1 MQACNHFHKNL
12 LTTCTYRNI
21 IINEF
26 CENAFIG
33 KGRIT
38 LMNKNEIALLAPANG
53 QVIALSKTSDPIFSK
68 GTMGDGFGLTPTDNT
83 VLAPVSGTISMIAE
97 TKHAIG
103 ITTKDGLEVLVH
115 MGVDTV
121 GLKGEPFDVVIKNG
135 QEVKAGDQIATM
147 NIEMI
152 KAKDLD
158 TTIMTLITNSSMKLD
173 GLDVTEGK
181 AEAGDTVARAY
192 LKESKE
198 DSSDKKLSYDELATF
213 IIKNVGGKDNINNLI
228 HCITRL
234 RFYLKDESKA
244 NDDIL
249 KNQRGILDVMHAGGQ
264 YQVVIGNEVTNV
276 YDAVMKQLPGLS
288 DNPAPQTNNQDDG
301 KNPVSRAFSNL
312 IGFITGSMSP
322 VIGVIA
328 ASGIIKGLLA
338 LLTLPQLGA
347 LLSVKS
353 PVYVTVSAMADS
365 AFFFLPVLVGFA
377 AAKRLG
383 SDPMI
388 AAVIGGFLVYPQM
401 ITWGKSMTT
410 MFSLG
415 SWNFQ
420 FLNYSYSIFPMI
432 LAAWLAKEC
441 EQWLKKALP
450 SYLQMIFTPLIT
462 ILVVSTITLVI
473 TGPIIQGAANGI
485 AVFINWL
492 VSASGWV
499 GGLIIG
505 AFYQLL
511 VIFGLHWGVVPLV
524 AQQIASTG
532 QSSLNAIICAT
543 MVSQGA
549 AVLAVAIKSKKA
561 DMKELGIAAAISAF
575 CGVTEPAI
583 YGINLRYKKVFASGC
598 IGSAFGGLVTGLM
611 HGTMYGFTGGLIGF
625 SSFFNPAH
633 PTQLNSFYTFLIASA
648 VSIIVS
654 FIAVW
659 VWGYNDNMTMGKKV
673 AKKQRPGSAK

>member
-1 MQACNHFHKNL
+1 M
-12 LTTCTYRNI
+12 LTTCIYKFNI
-21 IINEF
+21 ISELNESVLEKGTIMS
-26 CENAFIG
+26 EN
-33 KGRIT
+33 
-38 LMNKNEIALLAPANG
+38 NEIAILAPANG
-53 QVIALSKTSDPIFSK
+53 KVIALSKTSDPIFSK
-68 GTMGDGFGLTPTDNT
+68 GAMGQGFGLTPSDGE
-83 VLAPVSGTISMIAE
+83 VVAPVSGKVSMIAD
-97 TKHAIG
+97 TKHAVG
-103 ITTKDGLEVLVH
+103 ITTDDGLEVLVH

-121 GLKGEPFDVVIKNG
+121 GLKGEPFEILIKDG
-135 QEVKAGDQIATM
+135 QTVEAGQDIATM
-147 NIEMI
+147 DLKFIND
-152 KAKDLD
+152 KGLD
-158 TTIMTLITNSSMKLD
+158 TTIMVLITNSNDKLD
-173 GLDVTEGK
+173 GLDVSEGPTK
-181 AEAGDTVARAY
+181 TGDVVAHAY
-192 LKESKE
+192 LKTANENQN
-198 DSSDKKLSYDELATF
+198 SDKKLSYDKLATF

-244 NDDIL
+244 NDDVL

-276 YDAVMKQLPGLS
+276 YNAVMKQLPGLS
-288 DNPAPQTNNQDDG
+288 DKPAPQTNENDNR
-301 KNPVSRAFSNL
+301 NPVAKAFGNL

-347 LLSVKS
+347 LLNVKS
-353 PVYVTVSAMADS
+353 PVYITVSAMADS
-365 AFFFLPVLVGFA
+365 AFFFLPILVGFS

-383 SDPMI
+383 SDPII
-388 AAVIGGFLVYPQM
+388 AAVIGGFITYPQM
-401 ITWGKSMTT
+401 ITWGTAGKM
-410 MFSLG
+410 MFNLG
-415 SWNFQ
+415 GWNFR

-432 LAAWLAKEC
+432 LAAWLAAKC
-441 EQWLKKALP
+441 EDWLKKVLP
-450 SYLQMIFTPLIT
+450 SYLQMIFVPLIT
-462 ILVVSTITLVI
+462 ILIVSTITLVI
-473 TGPIIQGAANGI
+473 TGPVIQGAANGI

-492 VSASGWV
+492 VSASGWL
-499 GGLIIG
+499 GGLVIG

-532 QSSLNAIICAT
+532 QSSLNAIICST
-543 MVSQGA
+543 MIAQGA
-549 AVLAVAIKSKKA
+549 AVLAVAVKSKKA

-625 SSFFNPAH
+625 SSFFNPAR

-648 VSIIVS
+648 VSIVVAFIVT
-654 FIAVW
+654 W

-673 AKKQRPGSAK
+673 EKKQRPGTK

>member
-1 MQACNHFHKNL
+1 
-12 LTTCTYRNI
+12 
-21 IINEF
+21 
-26 CENAFIG
+26 
-33 KGRIT
+33 
-38 LMNKNEIALLAPANG
+38 MNKNEIALLAPANG

-83 VLAPVSGTISMIAE
+83 VIAPVSGTISMIAE

-441 EQWLKKALP
+441 EQWLKKVLP

>member
-1 MQACNHFHKNL
+1 MADN
-12 LTTCTYRNI
+12 
-21 IINEF
+21 NEV
-26 CENAFIG
+26 AI
-33 KGRIT
+33 
-38 LMNKNEIALLAPANG
+38 LAPANG
-53 QVIALSKTSDPIFSK
+53 EVIALSKTSDPIFSK
-68 GTMGDGFGLTPTDNT
+68 GAMGQGFGLTPSDGE
-83 VLAPVSGTISMIAE
+83 VVAPVSGKVSMIAE

-103 ITTKDGLEVLVH
+103 ITTDDGLEVLVH

-121 GLKGEPFDVVIKNG
+121 GLKGEPFEILIKDG
-135 QEVKAGDQIATM
+135 QTVEAGQDIATM
-147 NIEMI
+147 
-152 KAKDLD
+152 DLKFIND
-158 TTIMTLITNSSMKLD
+158 KGLDNTIMVLITNSNDKLD
-173 GLDVTEGK
+173 GLDVSEGPAK
-181 AEAGDTVARAY
+181 TGDVVAHAY
-192 LKESKE
+192 LKTANENQN
-198 DSSDKKLSYDELATF
+198 SDKKLSYDELATF

-244 NDDIL
+244 NDDVL

-288 DNPAPQTNNQDDG
+288 DKPAPQTNENDNR
-301 KNPVSRAFSNL
+301 NPVAKAFGNL

-347 LLSVKS
+347 LLNVKS
-353 PVYVTVSAMADS
+353 PVYITVSAMADS
-365 AFFFLPVLVGFA
+365 AFFFLPILVGFS

-383 SDPMI
+383 SDPII
-388 AAVIGGFLVYPQM
+388 AAVIGGFITYPQM
-401 ITWGKSMTT
+401 ITWGTAGKM
-410 MFSLG
+410 MFNLG
-415 SWNFQ
+415 GWNFR

-432 LAAWLAKEC
+432 LAAWLAAKC
-441 EQWLKKALP
+441 EDWLKKVLP
-450 SYLQMIFTPLIT
+450 SYLQMIFVPLIT

-473 TGPIIQGAANGI
+473 TGPVIQGAANGI

-492 VSASGWV
+492 VSASGWL
-499 GGLIIG
+499 GGLVIG
-505 AFYQLL
+505 AVYQLL
-511 VIFGLHWGVVPLV
+511 VIFGLHCGVVPLV

-532 QSSLNAIICAT
+532 QSSLNAIICST
-543 MVSQGA
+543 MIAQGA
-549 AVLAVAIKSKKA
+549 AVLAVAVKSKKP

-648 VSIIVS
+648 VSIVVAFIVT
-654 FIAVW
+654 W

-673 AKKQRPGSAK
+673 EKKQRPGTK

>member
-1 MQACNHFHKNL
+1 
-12 LTTCTYRNI
+12 
-21 IINEF
+21 
-26 CENAFIG
+26 
-33 KGRIT
+33 
-38 LMNKNEIALLAPANG
+38 MNKNEIALLAPANG

-135 QEVKAGDQIATM
+135 QEVKAGD
-147 NIEMI
+147 
-152 KAKDLD
+152 
-158 TTIMTLITNSSMKLD
+158 
-173 GLDVTEGK
+173 
-181 AEAGDTVARAY
+181 TVARAY

-276 YDAVMKQLPGLS
+276 YDAVIKQLPGLS
-288 DNPAPQTNNQDDG
+288 DNPSPQTNNQDDG

-312 IGFITGSMSP
+312 IGFITDSMSP

-441 EQWLKKALP
+441 EQWLKKVLP

>member
-1 MQACNHFHKNL
+1 
-12 LTTCTYRNI
+12 
-21 IINEF
+21 
-26 CENAFIG
+26 
-33 KGRIT
+33 
-38 LMNKNEIALLAPANG
+38 MNKNEIALLAPANG

-415 SWNFQ
+415 SWNLQ

>member
-1 MQACNHFHKNL
+1 
-12 LTTCTYRNI
+12 
-21 IINEF
+21 
-26 CENAFIG
+26 
-33 KGRIT
+33 
-38 LMNKNEIALLAPANG
+38 
-53 QVIALSKTSDPIFSK
+53 
-68 GTMGDGFGLTPTDNT
+68 MGDGFGLTPTDNT

>member
-1 MQACNHFHKNL
+1 
-12 LTTCTYRNI
+12 
-21 IINEF
+21 
-26 CENAFIG
+26 
-33 KGRIT
+33 
-38 LMNKNEIALLAPANG
+38 MNKNEIALLAPANG

-276 YDAVMKQLPGLS
+276 YDAVMKQLPGLI

-353 PVYVTVSAMADS
+353 PVYVTVNAMADS

-441 EQWLKKALP
+441 EQWLKKVLP

-598 IGSAFGGLVTGLM
+598 ISSAFGGLVTGLM

-673 AKKQRPGSAK
+673 AKKQRPGSTK

>member
-1 MQACNHFHKNL
+1 
-12 LTTCTYRNI
+12 
-21 IINEF
+21 
-26 CENAFIG
+26 
-33 KGRIT
+33 
-38 LMNKNEIALLAPANG
+38 MNKNEIALLAPANG

-115 MGVDTV
+115 MRVDTV

-288 DNPAPQTNNQDDG
+288 DNPSPQTNNQDDG

-441 EQWLKKALP
+441 EQWLKKVLP

-633 PTQLNSFYTFLIASA
+633 PTPLNSFYTFLIASA

>member
-1 MQACNHFHKNL
+1 M
-12 LTTCTYRNI
+12 TTCLDKFNI
-21 IINEF
+21 ILELNVSVSEEKIMT
-26 CENAFIG
+26 EN
-33 KGRIT
+33 
-38 LMNKNEIALLAPANG
+38 NEISVLAPANG
-53 QVIALSKTSDPIFSK
+53 EVIALSKTSDPIFSK
-68 GTMGDGFGLTPTDNT
+68 GAMGQGFGLTPSDGE
-83 VLAPVSGTISMIAE
+83 VVAPVSGKITMIAD

-103 ITTKDGLEVLVH
+103 ITTDDGLEVLVH

-121 GLKGEPFDVVIKNG
+121 GLKGEPFEVL
-135 QEVKAGDQIATM
+135 VKADQTVEAGQDIATM
-147 NIEMI
+147 
-152 KAKDLD
+152 DLKFIRDKKID
-158 TTIMTLITNSSMKLD
+158 TTIMVLITNSNDKLD
-173 GLDVTEGK
+173 GLDVSEGPAK
-181 AEAGDTVARAY
+181 TGDVVAHAY
-192 LKESKE
+192 LKTANENTASN
-198 DSSDKKLSYDELATF
+198 KKLSYDELASF

-244 NDDIL
+244 NDDVL

-288 DNPAPQTNNQDDG
+288 DQPAPQTNENDDR
-301 KNPVSRAFSNL
+301 NPVSRAFGNL

-347 LLSVKS
+347 LLNVKS
-353 PVYVTVSAMADS
+353 PIYITISAMADS
-365 AFFFLPVLVGFA
+365 AFFFLPILVGFS

-388 AAVIGGFLVYPQM
+388 AAVIGGFLTYPQM
-401 ITWGKSMTT
+401 ITWGKSMMK
-410 MFSLG
+410 MFSVG

-432 LAAWLAKEC
+432 LAAWLAKKC
-441 EQWLKKALP
+441 EDWLKKVLP

-473 TGPIIQGAANGI
+473 TGPVIQGAANGI

-492 VSASGWV
+492 VSASGWI
-499 GGLIIG
+499 GGLVIG

-532 QSSLNAIICAT
+532 QSSLNAIICST
-543 MVSQGA
+543 MVAQGA
-549 AVLAVAIKSKKA
+549 AVLAVAVKSKKA

-598 IGSAFGGLVTGLM
+598 IGSAFV
-611 HGTMYGFTGGLIGF
+611 
-625 SSFFNPAH
+625 
-633 PTQLNSFYTFLIASA
+633 
-648 VSIIVS
+648 V
-654 FIAVW
+654 
-659 VWGYNDNMTMGKKV
+659 
-673 AKKQRPGSAK
+673 

>member
-1 MQACNHFHKNL
+1 M
-12 LTTCTYRNI
+12 LTTCIYKFNI
-21 IINEF
+21 ISELNESVLEKGTIMS
-26 CENAFIG
+26 EN
-33 KGRIT
+33 
-38 LMNKNEIALLAPANG
+38 NEIAILAPANG
-53 QVIALSKTSDPIFSK
+53 KVIALSKTSDPIFSK
-68 GTMGDGFGLTPTDNT
+68 GAMGQGFGLTPSDGE
-83 VLAPVSGTISMIAE
+83 VVAPVSGKVSMIAD
-97 TKHAIG
+97 TKHAVG
-103 ITTKDGLEVLVH
+103 ITTDDGLEVLVH

-121 GLKGEPFDVVIKNG
+121 GLKGEPFEILIKDG
-135 QEVKAGDQIATM
+135 QTVEAGQDIATM
-147 NIEMI
+147 DLKFIND
-152 KAKDLD
+152 KGLD
-158 TTIMTLITNSSMKLD
+158 TTIMVLITNSNDKLD
-173 GLDVTEGK
+173 GLDVSEGPAK
-181 AEAGDTVARAY
+181 TGDVAAHAY
-192 LKESKE
+192 LKTANENQN
-198 DSSDKKLSYDELATF
+198 SDKKLSYDKLATF

-244 NDDIL
+244 NDDVL

-288 DNPAPQTNNQDDG
+288 DKPAPQTNENDNR
-301 KNPVSRAFSNL
+301 NPVAKAFGNL

-347 LLSVKS
+347 LLNVKS
-353 PVYVTVSAMADS
+353 PVYITVSAMADS
-365 AFFFLPVLVGFA
+365 AFFFLPILVGFS

-383 SDPMI
+383 SDPII
-388 AAVIGGFLVYPQM
+388 AAVIGGFITYPQM
-401 ITWGKSMTT
+401 ITWGTAGKM
-410 MFSLG
+410 MFNLG
-415 SWNFQ
+415 GWNFR

-432 LAAWLAKEC
+432 LAAWLAAKC
-441 EQWLKKALP
+441 EDWLKKVLP
-450 SYLQMIFTPLIT
+450 SYLQMIFVPLIT

-473 TGPIIQGAANGI
+473 TGPVIQGAANGI

-492 VSASGWV
+492 VSASGWL
-499 GGLIIG
+499 GGLVIG

-532 QSSLNAIICAT
+532 QSSLNAIICST
-543 MVSQGA
+543 MIAQGA
-549 AVLAVAIKSKKA
+549 AVLAVAVKSKKA

-625 SSFFNPAH
+625 SSFFNPAR

-648 VSIIVS
+648 VSIVVAFIVT
-654 FIAVW
+654 W

-673 AKKQRPGSAK
+673 EKKQRPGTK

>member
-1 MQACNHFHKNL
+1 MS
-12 LTTCTYRNI
+12 
-21 IINEF
+21 
-26 CENAFIG
+26 EN
-33 KGRIT
+33 
-38 LMNKNEIALLAPANG
+38 NEIAILAPANG
-53 QVIALSKTSDPIFSK
+53 KVIALSKTSDPIFSK
-68 GTMGDGFGLTPTDNT
+68 GAMGQGFGLTPSDGE
-83 VLAPVSGTISMIAE
+83 VVAPVSGKVSMIAD
-97 TKHAIG
+97 TKHAVG
-103 ITTKDGLEVLVH
+103 ITTDDGLEVLVH

-121 GLKGEPFDVVIKNG
+121 GLKGEPFEILIKDG
-135 QEVKAGDQIATM
+135 QTVEAGQDIATM
-147 NIEMI
+147 DLKFIND
-152 KAKDLD
+152 KGLD
-158 TTIMTLITNSSMKLD
+158 TTIMVLITNSNDKLD
-173 GLDVTEGK
+173 GLDVSEGPAK
-181 AEAGDTVARAY
+181 TGDVVAHAY
-192 LKESKE
+192 LKTANENQN
-198 DSSDKKLSYDELATF
+198 SDKKLSYDELATF

-244 NDDIL
+244 NDDVL

-288 DNPAPQTNNQDDG
+288 DKPAPQTNENDNR
-301 KNPVSRAFSNL
+301 NPVAKAFGNL

-347 LLSVKS
+347 LLNVKS
-353 PVYVTVSAMADS
+353 PVYITVSAMADS
-365 AFFFLPVLVGFA
+365 AFFFLPILVGFS

-383 SDPMI
+383 SDPII
-388 AAVIGGFLVYPQM
+388 AAVIGGFFTYPQM
-401 ITWGKSMTT
+401 ITWGTAGKM
-410 MFSLG
+410 MFNLG
-415 SWNFQ
+415 GWNFQ

-432 LAAWLAKEC
+432 LAAWLAAKC
-441 EQWLKKALP
+441 EDWLKKVLP
-450 SYLQMIFTPLIT
+450 SYFQMIFVPLIT

-473 TGPIIQGAANGI
+473 TGPVIQGAANGI

-492 VSASGWV
+492 VSASGWL
-499 GGLIIG
+499 GGLVIG

-532 QSSLNAIICAT
+532 QSSLNAIIYST
-543 MVSQGA
+543 MVAQGA
-549 AVLAVAIKSKKA
+549 AVLAVAVKSKKA

-648 VSIIVS
+648 VSIVVAFIVT
-654 FIAVW
+654 W

-673 AKKQRPGSAK
+673 EKKQRPGTK

>member
-1 MQACNHFHKNL
+1 
-12 LTTCTYRNI
+12 
-21 IINEF
+21 
-26 CENAFIG
+26 
-33 KGRIT
+33 
-38 LMNKNEIALLAPANG
+38 MNKNEIALLAPANG

-276 YDAVMKQLPGLS
+276 YDAVIKQLPGLS
-288 DNPAPQTNNQDDG
+288 DNPSPQTNNQDDG

-401 ITWGKSMTT
+401 ITWGKSMTI

-441 EQWLKKALP
+441 EQWLKKVLP

>member
-1 MQACNHFHKNL
+1 
-12 LTTCTYRNI
+12 
-21 IINEF
+21 
-26 CENAFIG
+26 
-33 KGRIT
+33 
-38 LMNKNEIALLAPANG
+38 MNKNEIALLAPANG

-383 SDPMI
+383 SDPMV

-441 EQWLKKALP
+441 EQWLKKVLP

-633 PTQLNSFYTFLIASA
+633 PTQLSSFYTFLIASA

>member
-1 MQACNHFHKNL
+1 
-12 LTTCTYRNI
+12 
-21 IINEF
+21 
-26 CENAFIG
+26 
-33 KGRIT
+33 
-38 LMNKNEIALLAPANG
+38 MNKNEIALLAPANG

-158 TTIMTLITNSSMKLD
+158 TTIMTLITNSSIKLD

-401 ITWGKSMTT
+401 ITWGKSLTT

>member
-1 MQACNHFHKNL
+1 
-12 LTTCTYRNI
+12 
-21 IINEF
+21 
-26 CENAFIG
+26 
-33 KGRIT
+33 
-38 LMNKNEIALLAPANG
+38 MNKNEIALLAPANG

-181 AEAGDTVARAY
+181 TEAGDTVARAY

>member
-1 MQACNHFHKNL
+1 
-12 LTTCTYRNI
+12 
-21 IINEF
+21 
-26 CENAFIG
+26 
-33 KGRIT
+33 
-38 LMNKNEIALLAPANG
+38 MNKNEIALLAPANG

-181 AEAGDTVARAY
+181 AKAGDTVARAY
-192 LKESKE
+192 LKESSE

-365 AFFFLPVLVGFA
+365 AFFFLPVIVGFA

-441 EQWLKKALP
+441 EQWLKKVLP

-673 AKKQRPGSAK
+673 AKKQRPGSTK

>member
-1 MQACNHFHKNL
+1 M
-12 LTTCTYRNI
+12 LTTCIYKFNI
-21 IINEF
+21 ISELNESVLEKGTIMS
-26 CENAFIG
+26 EN
-33 KGRIT
+33 
-38 LMNKNEIALLAPANG
+38 NEIAILAPANG
-53 QVIALSKTSDPIFSK
+53 KVIALSKTSDPIFSK
-68 GTMGDGFGLTPTDNT
+68 GAMGQGFGLTPSDGE
-83 VLAPVSGTISMIAE
+83 VVAPVSGKVSMIAD
-97 TKHAIG
+97 TKHAVG
-103 ITTKDGLEVLVH
+103 ITTDDGLEVLVH

-121 GLKGEPFDVVIKNG
+121 GLKGEPFEILIKDG
-135 QEVKAGDQIATM
+135 QTVEAGQDIATM
-147 NIEMI
+147 DLKFIND
-152 KAKDLD
+152 KGLD
-158 TTIMTLITNSSMKLD
+158 TTIMVLITNSNDKLD
-173 GLDVTEGK
+173 GLDVSEGPAK
-181 AEAGDTVARAY
+181 TGDVVAHAY
-192 LKESKE
+192 LKTANENQN
-198 DSSDKKLSYDELATF
+198 SDKKLSYDKLATF

-244 NDDIL
+244 NDDVL

-288 DNPAPQTNNQDDG
+288 DKPAPQTNENDNR
-301 KNPVSRAFSNL
+301 NPVAKAFGNL

-347 LLSVKS
+347 LLNVKS
-353 PVYVTVSAMADS
+353 PVYITVSAMADS
-365 AFFFLPVLVGFA
+365 AFFFLPILVGFS

-383 SDPMI
+383 SDPII
-388 AAVIGGFLVYPQM
+388 AAVIGGFITYPQM
-401 ITWGKSMTT
+401 ITWGTAGKM
-410 MFSLG
+410 MFNLG
-415 SWNFQ
+415 GWNFR

-432 LAAWLAKEC
+432 LAAWLAAKC
-441 EQWLKKALP
+441 EDWLKKVLP
-450 SYLQMIFTPLIT
+450 SYLQMIFVPLIT

-473 TGPIIQGAANGI
+473 TGPVIQGAANGI

-492 VSASGWV
+492 VSASVWL
-499 GGLIIG
+499 GGLVIG

-532 QSSLNAIICAT
+532 QSSLNAIICST
-543 MVSQGA
+543 MIAQGA
-549 AVLAVAIKSKKA
+549 AVLAVAVKSKKA

-625 SSFFNPAH
+625 SSFFNPAR

-648 VSIIVS
+648 VSIVVAFIVT
-654 FIAVW
+654 W

-673 AKKQRPGSAK
+673 EKKQRPGTK

>member
-1 MQACNHFHKNL
+1 
-12 LTTCTYRNI
+12 
-21 IINEF
+21 
-26 CENAFIG
+26 
-33 KGRIT
+33 
-38 LMNKNEIALLAPANG
+38 MNKNEIALLAPANG

-288 DNPAPQTNNQDDG
+288 DNPSPQTNNQDDG

-388 AAVIGGFLVYPQM
+388 AAVIGGCLVYPQM

-441 EQWLKKALP
+441 EQWLKKVLP

-633 PTQLNSFYTFLIASA
+633 PTPLNSFYTFLIASA

>member
-1 MQACNHFHKNL
+1 
-12 LTTCTYRNI
+12 
-21 IINEF
+21 
-26 CENAFIG
+26 
-33 KGRIT
+33 
-38 LMNKNEIALLAPANG
+38 MNKNEIALLAPANG

-288 DNPAPQTNNQDDG
+288 DNPSPQTNNQDDG

-611 HGTMYGFTGGLIGF
+611 HGTMYGFTVGLIGF

>member
-1 MQACNHFHKNL
+1 
-12 LTTCTYRNI
+12 
-21 IINEF
+21 
-26 CENAFIG
+26 
-33 KGRIT
+33 
-38 LMNKNEIALLAPANG
+38 MNKNEIALLAPANG

-441 EQWLKKALP
+441 EQWLKKVLP

-625 SSFFNPAH
+625 SSFFNPVH

>member
-1 MQACNHFHKNL
+1 
-12 LTTCTYRNI
+12 
-21 IINEF
+21 
-26 CENAFIG
+26 
-33 KGRIT
+33 
-38 LMNKNEIALLAPANG
+38 MNKNEIALLAPANG

-135 QEVKAGDQIATM
+135 QKVKAGEQIATM

-181 AEAGDTVARAY
+181 AKAGDTVARAY

-301 KNPVSRAFSNL
+301 KNSVSKAFSNL

-441 EQWLKKALP
+441 EQWLKKVLP

>member
-1 MQACNHFHKNL
+1 
-12 LTTCTYRNI
+12 
-21 IINEF
+21 
-26 CENAFIG
+26 
-33 KGRIT
+33 
-38 LMNKNEIALLAPANG
+38 MNKNEIALLAPANG

-68 GTMGDGFGLTPTDNT
+68 GTMGDGFGLTPTDNI

-441 EQWLKKALP
+441 EQWLKKVLP

-485 AVFINWL
+485 TVFINWL

>member
-1 MQACNHFHKNL
+1 
-12 LTTCTYRNI
+12 
-21 IINEF
+21 
-26 CENAFIG
+26 
-33 KGRIT
+33 
-38 LMNKNEIALLAPANG
+38 MNKNEIALLAPANG

-288 DNPAPQTNNQDDG
+288 DNPSPQTNNQDDG

-441 EQWLKKALP
+441 EQWLKKVLP

-598 IGSAFGGLVTGLM
+598 IGSAFGGLVTGL
-611 HGTMYGFTGGLIGF
+611 
-625 SSFFNPAH
+625 
-633 PTQLNSFYTFLIASA
+633 
-648 VSIIVS
+648 
-654 FIAVW
+654 
-659 VWGYNDNMTMGKKV
+659 
-673 AKKQRPGSAK
+673 